1 MNDNQDWQMT
11 NREKGGG
18 QMPCGSTPNTK
29 KISKK
34 ASTKHH
40 PGDRFQD
47 LMGGDFFNGAFRK
60 SLLLSHESPT
70 RKQLFPWITG

>member
-1 MNDNQDWQMT
+1 MNDNQDCQMI

-18 QMPCGSTPNTK
+18 QMLYGSGPNTK
-29 KISKK
+29 KTSKK
-34 ASTKHH
+34 TSTKHH

-47 LMGGDFFNGAFRK
+47 LMGGEFFNGAFRK